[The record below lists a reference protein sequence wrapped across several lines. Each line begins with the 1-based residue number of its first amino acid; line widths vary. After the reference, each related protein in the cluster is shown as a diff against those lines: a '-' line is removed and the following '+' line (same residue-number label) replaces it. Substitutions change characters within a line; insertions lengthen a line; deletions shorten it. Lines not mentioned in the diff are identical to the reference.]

1 MLCLCVCVFFL
12 CRWWMVLLCV
22 GYRCQVNLCCVF
34 DRSAIFDWYVVFCI
48 FFFFKSI
55 VGLVRSGD
63 AWRRVFFFW
72 LIGIRGCSKVQ
83 WCFNHSWKMFS
94 LFLLLNVRMRL
105 LTYVD
110 VWWWFEVRKMWY
122 FCVCRNFMRIRKS
135 KNLKF
140 LPSCFVWLVIFL
152 RIAEVVSNAEKNRPN
167 SCCNYQKVFFFFKR
181 FCFLFEIGR

>member
-1 MLCLCVCVFFL
+1 MSSEFVVCFWPKCNFWSICSVLYFFFYWLLVLFDPVML
-12 CRWWMVLLCV
+12 
-22 GYRCQVNLCCVF
+22 N
-34 DRSAIFDWYVVFCI
+34 VVF
-48 FFFFKSI
+48 S
-55 VGLVRSGD
+55 
-63 AWRRVFFFW
+63 FFFW
-72 LIGIRGCSKVQ
+72 LIGIRWCSKVQ

>member
-1 MLCLCVCVFFL
+1 ML
-12 CRWWMVLLCV
+12 VL
-22 GYRCQVNLCCVF
+22 F
-34 DRSAIFDWYVVFCI
+34 DPVMLNVVF
-48 FFFFKSI
+48 S
-55 VGLVRSGD
+55 
-63 AWRRVFFFW
+63 FFFW
-72 LIGIRGCSKVQ
+72 LIGIRWCSKVQ

-167 SCCNYQKVFFFFKR
+167 SCCNYQKVFFFLNVSVSYLKMEDR
-181 FCFLFEIGR
+181 PNSEIDLLMNCFFEWMWLYVCGCEYFFLTKWMKMV